1 MRTELY
7 IRATMTAPNE
17 VFIQLRADDGS
28 GNIVMG
34 IHNYRSFIN
43 TLMTG
48 SLASGDAGSEV
59 ILSEE
64 GFDQWSSNKKE
75 VAK

>member
-1 MRTELY
+1 MRNKLH

-17 VFIQLRADDGS
+17 VFVQIRADDGS

-34 IHNYRSFIN
+34 LCNYRSFIN
-43 TLMTG
+43 TLMAG
-48 SLASGDAGSEV
+48 SLASGDAGCEV